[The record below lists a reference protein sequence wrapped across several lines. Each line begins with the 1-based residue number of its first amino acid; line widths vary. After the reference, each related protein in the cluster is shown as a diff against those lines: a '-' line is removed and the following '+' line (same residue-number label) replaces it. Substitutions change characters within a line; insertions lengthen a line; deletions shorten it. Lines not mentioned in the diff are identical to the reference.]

1 MNAAAGCCCGG
12 IAAER
17 SRVWVRGCT
26 ASAGLGVHI
35 KSCFRLFCIRKRKG
49 IEKGKGKGVKKSEE
63 AVRFITCNVIDLCY
77 QWFTLFLE
85 IRWTTSDEI
94 NPRIVSLVLLGHIA
108 DVTLPRD
115 RVVVQ
120 S

>member
-1 MNAAAGCCCGG
+1 MFQT
-12 IAAER
+12 
-17 SRVWVRGCT
+17 VLHPW
-26 ASAGLGVHI
+26 
-35 KSCFRLFCIRKRKG
+35 KRKG
-49 IEKGKGKGVKKSEE
+49 IEKGKGKGGKKSEE

-115 RVVVQ
+115 LVVVQ

>member
-1 MNAAAGCCCGG
+1 M
-12 IAAER
+12 
-17 SRVWVRGCT
+17 
-26 ASAGLGVHI
+26 I
-35 KSCFRLFCIRKRKG
+35 KN
-49 IEKGKGKGVKKSEE
+49 SEC
-63 AVRFITCNVIDLCY
+63 CNVIDLCY